1 MAVAGDA
8 ADVASAGHDAG
19 QKKPRT
25 HGVSPM
31 RPFPPTLNP
40 LSSLL
45 AALGPIPAIVLGIAL
60 VLPQPAAADPAAKLT
75 LTVTGI
81 KEAKGAL
88 MVGVYDQA
96 GYDTDKQVTGAMVPV
111 TAFTASTTFDLP
123 PGRYGIKLFH
133 DVDGDGKMSTN
144 PFGMPLE
151 PFGFS
156 NNAPAQFGPA
166 TWDAAAFDVTG
177 PAAHAIKLN

>member
-1 MAVAGDA
+1 MRD
-8 ADVASAGHDAG
+8 HL
-19 QKKPRT
+19 PR
-25 HGVSPM
+25 
-31 RPFPPTLNP
+31 LNP

-45 AALGPIPAIVLGIAL
+45 AALGPVPAIVLAVAL
-60 VLPQPAAADPAAKLT
+60 GLPQPAAADPGAKLT

-81 KEAKGAL
+81 KDARGAL

-96 GYDTDKQVTGAMVPV
+96 GYDADKQVTGAMVPV
-111 TAFTASTTFDLP
+111 TALTASTTFDLP

-144 PFGMPLE
+144 PFGTPIE

-166 TWDAAAFDVTG
+166 GWDAAAFDVAG
-177 PAAHAIKLN
+177 PTTHTIKLN